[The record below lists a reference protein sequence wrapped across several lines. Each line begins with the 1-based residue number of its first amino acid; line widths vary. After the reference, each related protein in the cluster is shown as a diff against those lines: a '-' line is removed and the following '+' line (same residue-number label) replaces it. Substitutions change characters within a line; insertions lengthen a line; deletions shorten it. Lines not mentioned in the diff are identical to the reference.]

1 LIKKRTE
8 GVYDKVCVLLSIGSG
23 NYEVMISIYAKR
35 NDEKIEIRIDFFMK
49 ENEKVKLGQDNW
61 CYPQRWRTSM

>member
-1 LIKKRTE
+1 
-8 GVYDKVCVLLSIGSG
+8 
-23 NYEVMISIYAKR
+23 MISIYAKR
-35 NDEKIEIRIDFFMK
+35 NEEKIEIRIDFFMK